1 MLDIQPRKLNQ
12 SYSILTPSRDI
23 QKLQKVSFY
32 IHKIL
37 KNPLS
42 MSPVHSVWRS
52 SQRLMHVQFI
62 PYVQET
68 ITKKHGKQSAVLL
81 GKILLTLFV
90 LLKQC
95 YRNQPIDLQCKSI
108 DWFLYKCNSGLVGAK
123 AMLIIK
129 FVSQC
134 SLRSAKEENEEEL
147 TSDSER

>member
-12 SYSILTPSRDI
+12 SYSILTPSREI

-42 MSPVHSVWRS
+42 MSPVHPVWSS

-68 ITKKHGKQSAVLL
+68 ITKNHGKQSAVLL

-108 DWFLYKCNSGLVGAK
+108 YWFLYKCNSGLVGATT
-123 AMLIIK
+123 MLIIK